1 MLALLECLNTCTH
14 SRESIVAAA
23 RAAASREDITQVRV
37 SARARAR
44 VRARVRV
51 RVRVR
56 VRPHPSQAGIAQAL
70 VSAGCE
76 GSEGGSDE
84 AREAVFAEALAAY
97 GTYEEQ
103 LAGAIEQQEQLV
115 EALRIAF

>member
-1 MLALLECLNTCTH
+1 M
-14 SRESIVAAA
+14 
-23 RAAASREDITQVRV
+23 
-37 SARARAR
+37 RAR

-51 RVRVR
+51 RVRDRVRLRVRLRVR
-56 VRPHPSQAGIAQAL
+56 VRPNPSHEDITQAL

-84 AREAVFAEALAAY
+84 AREVVFAEALAAY

-103 LAGAIEQQEQLV
+103 LAGAVEQQEQLL
-115 EALRIAF
+115 EAKRTAF

>member
-1 MLALLECLNTCTH
+1 M
-14 SRESIVAAA
+14 
-23 RAAASREDITQVRV
+23 
-37 SARARAR
+37 
-44 VRARVRV
+44 

-115 EALRIAF
+115 EALRTANDGFTRARMEETGLEQRHACSR

>member
-1 MLALLECLNTCTH
+1 
-14 SRESIVAAA
+14 
-23 RAAASREDITQVRV
+23 
-37 SARARAR
+37 
-44 VRARVRV
+44 
-51 RVRVR
+51 
-56 VRPHPSQAGIAQAL
+56 

>member
-1 MLALLECLNTCTH
+1 VLALLECLNTCTH

-23 RAAASREDITQVRV
+23 RAAASREDIT
-37 SARARAR
+37 
-44 VRARVRV
+44 
-51 RVRVR
+51 
-56 VRPHPSQAGIAQAL
+56 QAL

-115 EALRIAF
+115 EAPRTAF